1 MAMTRLRELPLG
13 SFYQGRILNLAHR
26 GAREHAPENTI
37 PAFEEAAEL
46 GADGVEL
53 DVQLTADGVP
63 VIFHDKDVERL
74 TDGTGCLAGMTL
86 SQVKEL
92 DAGAHFSPE
101 FAGTRIPTL
110 GAVFEDLG
118 DRLLFNVELKSFS
131 ARSDGLEREV
141 VQVIQHHRLVDR
153 VLISSFN
160 PLALRRIRRLAPELA
175 LGYLYAPGLPFP
187 LSKGWLA
194 RPIIGPH
201 EARHPHFSMVDETYV
216 RWARRHR
223 YRVNVWTVNDLED
236 IQRMR
241 DLGVDAIMSD
251 RPDLVQDVLQG
262 ER

>member
-1 MAMTRLRELPLG
+1 MTRLRELPLG
-13 SFYQGRILNLAHR
+13 SFYQGRILNLGHR
-26 GAREHAPENTI
+26 GARERAPENTL

-63 VIFHDKDVERL
+63 VVFHDRNVDRL
-74 TDGTGCLAGMTL
+74 TDGTGCLTDKTL
-86 SQVKEL
+86 PQVKAL
-92 DAGAHFSPE
+92 DAGAHFSSE

-110 GAVFEDLG
+110 DEVFEELG
-118 DRLLFNVELKSFS
+118 DRLLFNIELKSFS
-131 ARSDGLEREV
+131 ARPDGLERGV
-141 VQVIQHHRLVDR
+141 VEVIQRHQLADR

-160 PLALRRIRRLAPELA
+160 PLALRRMRRLAPGLA
-175 LGYLYAPGLPFP
+175 LGYLYAPDLPFP

-201 EARHPHFSMVDETYV
+201 EARHPHFSMVDEAYV
-216 RWARRHR
+216 RWARQHR
-223 YRVNVWTVNDLED
+223 YRVNVWTVNALED

>member
-1 MAMTRLRELPLG
+1 MIQPRELPLA

-26 GAREHAPENTI
+26 GAREHAPENTL

-53 DVQLTADGVP
+53 DAQLTADGVP
-63 VIFHDKDVERL
+63 VIFHDRAVERL
-74 TDGTGCLAGMTL
+74 TDGKGCLTEMTL

-92 DAGAHFSPE
+92 DAGNHFSSE
-101 FAGTRIPTL
+101 FAGISIPSL
-110 GAVFEDLG
+110 DEVFEELG
-118 DRLLFNVELKSFS
+118 DRLLFNIELKSFS
-131 ARSDGLEREV
+131 IHSNGLEREV
-141 VQVIQHHRLVDR
+141 VELIRRHGLISR
-153 VLISSFN
+153 VLISSFD
-160 PLALRRIRRLAPELA
+160 PLALRRVRRFEPELA
-175 LGYLYAPGLPFP
+175 LGYLYAPGLPLP

-194 RPIIGPH
+194 RPIIGRH
-201 EARHPHFSMVDETYV
+201 EARHPHFSMVDESYI
-216 RWARRHR
+216 RWARQHR
-223 YRVNVWTVNDLED
+223 YRVNVWTVNALED